1 VLGFTPTLGQ
11 SRVTTGRI
19 SKLEGVKGNK
29 LKEGQRGLPR
39 WRKMLGGK
47 KGERKRM
54 NV

>member
-1 VLGFTPTLGQ
+1 LG
-11 SRVTTGRI
+11 GRI

-29 LKEGQRGLPR
+29 LKEGQGGLPR
-39 WRKMLGGK
+39 REEYLVLR

>member
-1 VLGFTPTLGQ
+1 LG
-11 SRVTTGRI
+11 GRI

-29 LKEGQRGLPR
+29 LKEGQGGLPR
-39 WRKMLGGK
+39 REEYLVWR

>member
-1 VLGFTPTLGQ
+1 ME
-11 SRVTTGRI
+11 GRI

-29 LKEGQRGLPR
+29 LKEGQGGLPR
-39 WRKMLGGK
+39 REEDLVLR